1 MTKTEVPSC
10 PNCKAP
16 LVLTPAAA
24 DERPRKFKCLT
35 CEQQLDPLKSEEAWR
50 WSQALRPP
58 E

>member
-1 MTKTEVPSC
+1 MTKSEVPSC

-16 LVLTPAAA
+16 LVLTPAAT

-35 CEQQLDPLKSEEAWR
+35 CEQLDPLKSEEAWR